1 MKTKIYKNIAKGL
14 IVVAGLTSATSC
26 SRDFLDPDPL
36 SMYEPNKTFST
47 ESGLQAALAMA
58 DRHLCS
64 YWTYWEN
71 KNLSCPIAT
80 EYMMSDLMLYGKTD
94 QGGGIWD
101 DVNKKLTPT
110 SGMQANDNNYMQ
122 FYWDEGYTGIKY
134 ANTVLSYIDGVKGLS
149 EEKKNEYKGRAMFHR
164 AYRYYAFCWQWGDV
178 PLVTKIL
185 QVPKQNYKSTKRQA
199 ILEMCVHDMEQAVN
213 WVPSQKQMNTI
224 GMVNKEACRMLL
236 AKLYLSI
243 GEWKKAEQQCD
254 ELINNS
260 GLALMTQPFG
270 SNEDANSGEPETW
283 NITRNVI
290 WDLHRPVNK
299 YRSDNTENIMV
310 MLNVSDQRHIDY
322 LTMRIFGPNW
332 NDNGNLKTPDGKAAG
347 MNYART
353 NAKYRKDHDLLRAFG
368 RGIAIFRPSYWSQH
382 GMWAVN
388 GVEDNED
395 YRHNSQIGNWVHMTD
410 LKYNNQASEY
420 DGKPFQLYDESGK
433 CLCNDS
439 IRDWFDFP
447 LYKIYFKDASAEANP
462 GATQFNGCTK
472 GTDGTLYL
480 YRLAE
485 AYLLRAEAKFYQGDA
500 TGAAEDVNV
509 IRKRAHCSQLYT
521 TVNIGD
527 IMNERAR
534 ELYLEEWRNVELTRV
549 SYDLALSGKPD
560 EWGNTYSVDNW
571 DKQEGTDLKG
581 GSYWYQRCVN
591 YSYYNRPWGMGIK
604 SGKATLNYTMN
615 KYNVF
620 WPIPESAITANRY
633 GKLRQNYGY
642 AGYDASVPEFDNW
655 QDAVAD
661 EDKTN

>member
-1 MKTKIYKNIAKGL
+1 MKTNIVKHIAMSL
-14 IVVAGLTSATSC
+14 AVVAGTSAISSC

-36 SMYEPNKTFST
+36 SMYEPGKTFST

-58 DRHLCS
+58 DRHLCNN
-64 YWTYWEN
+64 YTYYN
-71 KNLSCPIAT
+71 DKNISCPIAT

-110 SGMQANDNNYMQ
+110 SGMQENDNNYMS
-122 FYWDEGYTGIKY
+122 FYWGQGYTGVKY
-134 ANTVLSYIDGVKGLS
+134 ANTILSYIDGVKGLS
-149 EEKKNEYKGRAMFHR
+149 EATKNEYKGRAYFHR
-164 AYRYYAFCWQWGDV
+164 AYRYYNLCWQWGDI

-185 QVPKQNYKSTKRQA
+185 EVPKQNYKSTKRDA
-199 ILEMCVHDMEQAVN
+199 ILRMCVSDMEKAVE
-213 WVPSQKQMNTI
+213 WVPSQKQMSTI

-260 GLALMTQPFG
+260 GLALMKKPFG
-270 SNEDANSGEPETW
+270 SAEHANGGEPETW

-299 YRSDNTENIMV
+299 YRTDNTETILA
-310 MLNVSDQRHIDY
+310 MLNVSDQRHVDY

-332 NDNGNLKTPDGKAAG
+332 NDNGNLKTPDGKGAG
-347 MNYART
+347 MNYAR
-353 NAKYRKDHDLLRAFG
+353 NNSNYRKDHDLLRAFG
-368 RGIAIFRPSYWSQH
+368 RGIATFRPTAWSQH
-382 GMWAVN
+382 TMWEVN
-388 GVEDNED
+388 GVEDNQD
-395 YRHNSQIGNWVHMTD
+395 LRHNSEVGNWVHMTD
-410 LKYNNQASEY
+410 LKYNNKSSKY

-433 CLCNDS
+433 CLCNDT

-447 LYKIYFKDASAEANP
+447 LYKIYFKDASAEANL

-500 TGAAEDVNV
+500 TAADDVNE
-509 IRKRAHCSQLYT
+509 IRKRANCSQFYT

-560 EWGNTYSVDNW
+560 EWGNIYDVNTW
-571 DKQEGTDLKG
+571 DKQEGTDLNG
-581 GSYWYQRCVN
+581 GSYWYQRCVH

-615 KYNVF
+615 KNNVF
-620 WPIPESAITANRY
+620 WPIPDAAITANRY
-633 GKLRQNYGY
+633 GKLAQNYGY
-642 AGYDASVPEFDNW
+642 SGYDANVPMFTDWKE
-655 QDAVAD
+655 AVAD
-661 EDKTN
+661 EDSAN

>member
-1 MKTKIYKNIAKGL
+1 MKTNRIQNIAMGL
-14 IVVAGLTSATSC
+14 ALVAGTTAMTSC

-36 SMYEPNKTFST
+36 SMYEPGKTFST

-58 DRHLCS
+58 DRHLCNN
-64 YWTYWEN
+64 YTYYN
-71 KNLSCPIAT
+71 SKNISVPIAT
-80 EYMMSDLMLYGKTD
+80 EYLMSDLMLYGKTD

-110 SGMQANDNNYMQ
+110 SGMQENDNNYIM
-122 FYWDEGYTGIKY
+122 FYWNEGYTGIKY
-134 ANTVLSYIDGVKGLS
+134 ANTVLSYIDGVSGLS

-164 AYRYYAFCWQWGDV
+164 AYRYYNLCWQWGDV

-185 QVPKQNYKSTKRQA
+185 EVPKQNYKSTKRQA
-199 ILEMCVHDMEQAVN
+199 ILEMCVHDMEQAVE
-213 WVPSQKQMNTI
+213 WVPSQKQMTTI

-236 AKLYLSI
+236 AKLYLSV

-260 GLALMTQPFG
+260 GLKLMTQPFG
-270 SNEDANSGEPETW
+270 SADDANSGEPETW

-299 YRSDNTENIMV
+299 YSSNNTETILA
-310 MLNVSDQRHIDY
+310 MLNISDQRHVDY

-332 NDNGNLKTPDGKAAG
+332 NDNNRLKTPDGKGAG
-347 MNYART
+347 MNYAR
-353 NAKYRKDHDLLRAFG
+353 NNSKYRKDHDLLRAFG
-368 RGIAIFRPSYWSQH
+368 RGIATFRPTYWSQH

-410 LKYNNQASEY
+410 LKYNNQDSQY
-420 DGKPFQLYDESGK
+420 DGKPFQLYDEDGK
-433 CLCNDS
+433 CLCTDS

-447 LYKIYFKDASAEANP
+447 LYKIYFKDASAEANL

-485 AYLLRAEAKFYQGDA
+485 AYLVRAEAKFYQGDA
-500 TGAAEDVNV
+500 TGAAQDVNK
-509 IRKRAHCSQLYT
+509 IRERAHCSQFYT

-560 EWGNTYSVDNW
+560 EWGNTYDVNTW
-571 DKQEGTDLKG
+571 DKQEGTELNG

-591 YSYYNRPWGMGIK
+591 YSYYNRPWGQNVK
-604 SGKATLNYTMN
+604 SGPATLNYTMN
-615 KYNVF
+615 KNNVF
-620 WPIPESAITANRY
+620 WPIPNDAITANRY
-633 GKLRQNYGY
+633 GKLAQNYGY
-642 AGYDASVPEFDNW
+642 SGYDASVPEWDNW

>member
-1 MKTKIYKNIAKGL
+1 MSLA
-14 IVVAGLTSATSC
+14 VVAGTSAISSC

-36 SMYEPNKTFST
+36 SMYEPGKTFST

-58 DRHLCS
+58 DRHLCNN
-64 YWTYWEN
+64 YTYYNN
-71 KNLSCPIAT
+71 KNISCPIAT

-110 SGMQANDNNYMQ
+110 SGMQENDNNYMS
-122 FYWDEGYTGIKY
+122 FYWGQGYTGVKY
-134 ANTVLSYIDGVKGLS
+134 ANTILSYIDGVKGLS
-149 EEKKNEYKGRAMFHR
+149 EATKNEYKGRAYFHR
-164 AYRYYAFCWQWGDV
+164 AYRYYNLCWQWGDI

-185 QVPKQNYKSTKRQA
+185 EVPKQNYKSTKRDA
-199 ILEMCVHDMEQAVN
+199 ILRMCVSDMEKAVE
-213 WVPSQKQMNTI
+213 WVPSQKQMSTI

-260 GLALMTQPFG
+260 GLALMKKPFG
-270 SNEDANSGEPETW
+270 SAEHANGGEPETW

-299 YRSDNTENIMV
+299 YRTDNTETILA
-310 MLNVSDQRHIDY
+310 MLNVSDLRHVDY

-332 NDNGNLKTPDGKAAG
+332 NDNGNLKTPDGKGAG
-347 MNYART
+347 MNYAR
-353 NAKYRKDHDLLRAFG
+353 NNSNYRKDHDLLRAFG
-368 RGIAIFRPSYWSQH
+368 RGIATFRPTAWSQH
-382 GMWAVN
+382 TMWEVN
-388 GVEDNED
+388 GVEDNQD
-395 YRHNSQIGNWVHMTD
+395 LRHNSEVGNWVHMTD
-410 LKYNNQASEY
+410 LKYNNKSSKY

-433 CLCNDS
+433 CLCNDT

-447 LYKIYFKDASAEANP
+447 LYKIYFKDASAEANL

-500 TGAAEDVNV
+500 TAADDVNE
-509 IRKRAHCSQLYT
+509 IRKRANCSQFYT

-560 EWGNTYSVDNW
+560 EWGNIYDVNTW
-571 DKQEGTDLKG
+571 DKQEGTDLNG
-581 GSYWYQRCVN
+581 GSYWYQRCVH

-615 KYNVF
+615 KNNVF
-620 WPIPESAITANRY
+620 WPIPDAAITANRY
-633 GKLRQNYGY
+633 GKLAQNYGY
-642 AGYDASVPEFDNW
+642 SGYDANVPMFTDWKE
-655 QDAVAD
+655 AVAD
-661 EDKTN
+661 EDSAN

>member
-1 MKTKIYKNIAKGL
+1 
-14 IVVAGLTSATSC
+14 
-26 SRDFLDPDPL
+26 
-36 SMYEPNKTFST
+36 
-47 ESGLQAALAMA
+47 
-58 DRHLCS
+58 
-64 YWTYWEN
+64 
-71 KNLSCPIAT
+71 
-80 EYMMSDLMLYGKTD
+80 
-94 QGGGIWD
+94 
-101 DVNKKLTPT
+101 
-110 SGMQANDNNYMQ
+110 
-122 FYWDEGYTGIKY
+122 
-134 ANTVLSYIDGVKGLS
+134 
-149 EEKKNEYKGRAMFHR
+149 
-164 AYRYYAFCWQWGDV
+164 
-178 PLVTKIL
+178 
-185 QVPKQNYKSTKRQA
+185 
-199 ILEMCVHDMEQAVN
+199 
-213 WVPSQKQMNTI
+213 
-224 GMVNKEACRMLL
+224 
-236 AKLYLSI
+236 
-243 GEWKKAEQQCD
+243 
-254 ELINNS
+254 
-260 GLALMTQPFG
+260 
-270 SNEDANSGEPETW
+270 
-283 NITRNVI
+283 
-290 WDLHRPVNK
+290 
-299 YRSDNTENIMV
+299 MV
-310 MLNVSDQRHIDY
+310 MLNVSDQRHVDY

-347 MNYART
+347 MNYAR
-353 NAKYRKDHDLLRAFG
+353 NNGKYRKNHDLLRAFG
-368 RGIAIFRPSYWSQH
+368 RGIATFRPSYWSQH

-447 LYKIYFKDASAEANP
+447 LYKIYFKDASAEANL

>member
-1 MKTKIYKNIAKGL
+1 MKTNIVKHIAMGL
-14 IVVAGLTSATSC
+14 AAVAGLSIMSSC

-36 SMYEPNKTFST
+36 SMYEPGKTFST

-58 DRHLCS
+58 DRSLCNN
-64 YWTYWEN
+64 YTYYNN
-71 KNLSCPIAT
+71 KNLSVPIAT

-101 DVNKKLTPT
+101 DINKKLTPT
-110 SGMQANDNNYMQ
+110 SGMQENDNNYIM
-122 FYWDEGYTGIKY
+122 FYWDQGYTGIKY

-149 EEKKNEYKGRAMFHR
+149 EEKKNEYKGRALFHR
-164 AYRYYAFCWQWGDV
+164 AYRYYNLCWQWGDV

-185 QVPKQNYKSTKRQA
+185 EVPKQNYKSTKRQA
-199 ILEMCVHDMEQAVN
+199 ILEMCVHDMEQAVE
-213 WVPSQKQMNTI
+213 WVPSQKQMSTI

-236 AKLYLSI
+236 AKLYLSV

-260 GLALMTQPFG
+260 GLALMQQPFG
-270 SNEDANSGEPETW
+270 SAEDAEGGEPETW
-283 NITRNVI
+283 KITRNVI

-299 YRSDNTENIMV
+299 YRSDNTETILA
-310 MLNVSDQRHIDY
+310 MLNISDQRHVDY
-322 LTMRIFGPNW
+322 LTMRVFGPNW
-332 NDNGNLKTPDGKAAG
+332 NDNKYLKTPDGKAAG
-347 MNYART
+347 MNYAR
-353 NAKYRKDHDLLRAFG
+353 NNSKYRKDHDLLRAFG
-368 RGIAIFRPSYWSQH
+368 RGIATFRPTAWSQH
-382 GMWAVN
+382 TMWEVN
-388 GVEDNED
+388 GVEDTQD
-395 YRHNSQIGNWVHMTD
+395 LRHNSQVGNWVHMED
-410 LKYNNQASEY
+410 MKYNNQDSEY
-420 DGKPFQLYDESGK
+420 DGQPFQLYDESGK
-433 CLCNDS
+433 CLCNDT

-447 LYKIYFKDASAEANP
+447 LYKIYFKDASAEANL

-485 AYLLRAEAKFYQGDA
+485 AYLVRAEAKLYQGDA
-500 TGAAEDVNV
+500 TGAAADVNE

-560 EWGNTYSVDNW
+560 EWGNTYDVNTW
-571 DKQEGTDLKG
+571 DKQEGTDLTG
-581 GSYWYQRCVN
+581 GSYWYQRCVH
-591 YSYYNRPWGMGIK
+591 YSLYNQPYGHNIK

-615 KYNVF
+615 KNNVF
-620 WPIPESAITANRY
+620 WPIPDGAITANRY
-633 GKLRQNYGY
+633 GTLMQNYGY
-642 AGYDASVPEFDNW
+642 SGYDPSVQEWDNW
-655 QDAVAD
+655 EDAVAD
-661 EDKTN
+661 EDKTE

>member
-1 MKTKIYKNIAKGL
+1 MKTNIIKHIAMGL
-14 IVVAGLTSATSC
+14 AVVAGTSVMSSC

-36 SMYEPNKTFST
+36 SMFEPGKTFST

-71 KNLSCPIAT
+71 KNISCPIAT

-110 SGMQANDNNYMQ
+110 SGMQNNDNNYMS

-134 ANTVLSYIDGVKGLS
+134 ANTVLSYIDNVAGLS
-149 EEKKNEYKGRAMFHR
+149 EEKKNEYKGRAYFHR
-164 AYRYYAFCWQWGDV
+164 AYRYYAICWQWGDV
-178 PLVTKIL
+178 PLVTKIIS
-185 QVPKQNYKSTKRQA
+185 VPKQNYRSTKRDA
-199 ILEMCVHDMEQAVN
+199 ILRMCVSEMEKAVE
-213 WVPSQKQMNTI
+213 WVPSQKQMSTI

-260 GLALMTQPFG
+260 GLALMQQPFG
-270 SNEDANSGEPETW
+270 SSSTANSGEPETW

-290 WDLHRPVNK
+290 WDLHRPENK
-299 YRSDNTENIMV
+299 YRSDNTETIMA
-310 MLNVSDQRHIDY
+310 MLNISDLRHIDF

-332 NDNGNLKTPDGKAAG
+332 NDGNLKSPDGKQAG
-347 MNYART
+347 MNYAR
-353 NAKYRKDHDLLRAFG
+353 NNSNYGKDHDLLRAFG
-368 RGIAIFRPSYWSQH
+368 RGIATFRPSAWSQH
-382 GMWAVN
+382 TMWEVN
-388 GVEDNED
+388 GVEDNDD
-395 YRHNSQIGNWVHMTD
+395 YRHNSTIGNWVHMED
-410 LKYNNQASEY
+410 MKYNNKSSKNYGEHFRLY
-420 DGKPFQLYDESGK
+420 GDDGNI
-433 CLCNDS
+433 LCQDT

-447 LYKIYFKDASAEANP
+447 LYKIYMKDASAEANM

-472 GTDGTLYL
+472 GSDGTLYL

-485 AYLLRAEAKFYQGDA
+485 AYLVRAEAKFYQGNA

-509 IRKRAHCSQLYT
+509 VRRRAHASQYYT

-560 EWGNTYSVDNW
+560 EWGNTYDVNTW
-571 DKQEGTDLKG
+571 DKQEGTDLTG
-581 GSYWYQRCVN
+581 GSYWYQRCVR
-591 YSYYNRPWGMGIK
+591 YSFYNQPYGQHIK
-604 SGKATLNYTMN
+604 SGKAADINYTMN
-615 KYNVF
+615 KNNVF
-620 WPIPESAITANRY
+620 WPIPDGAITANRY
-633 GKLRQNYGY
+633 GQLSQNYGY
-642 AGYDASVPEFDNW
+642 SGYDPSVPVWDNW
-655 QDAVAD
+655 EDAVAD
-661 EDKTN
+661 EDRTN

>member
-1 MKTKIYKNIAKGL
+1 MKTNIVKHIAMGL
-14 IVVAGLTSATSC
+14 AVVAGMSTMSSC

-36 SMYEPNKTFST
+36 SIYEPGKTFST

-58 DRHLCS
+58 DRSLCNN
-64 YWTYWEN
+64 YTYYNN

-101 DVNKKLTPT
+101 DINKKLTPT
-110 SGMQANDNNYMQ
+110 SGMQENDNNYIM
-122 FYWDEGYTGIKY
+122 FYWDQGYTGIKY
-134 ANTVLSYIDGVKGLS
+134 ANTVLSYIDGVQGLS

-164 AYRYYAFCWQWGDV
+164 AYRYYNLCWQWGDV

-185 QVPKQNYKSTKRQA
+185 EVPKQNYKSTKRDA
-199 ILEMCVHDMEQAVN
+199 ILRMCVHDMEQAVE
-213 WVPSQKQMNTI
+213 WVPSQKQMSTI

-236 AKLYLSI
+236 AKLYLSV

-260 GLALMTQPFG
+260 GLALMQQPFG
-270 SNEDANSGEPETW
+270 SAEDAEGGEPETW
-283 NITRNVI
+283 KITRNVI

-299 YRSDNTENIMV
+299 YRSDNTETILA
-310 MLNVSDQRHIDY
+310 MLNISDQRHVDY
-322 LTMRIFGPNW
+322 LTMRIFGPSW
-332 NDNGNLKTPDGKAAG
+332 SDDKRLKTPDGMRAG
-347 MNYART
+347 INYAR
-353 NAKYRKDHDLLRAFG
+353 NDSKYRKDHDLLRAFG
-368 RGIAIFRPSYWSQH
+368 RGIGVFRPTAWSQH
-382 GMWAVN
+382 TMWEVN

-395 YRHNSQIGNWVHMTD
+395 LRHNSKVGNWVHMTD
-410 LKYNNQASEY
+410 LKYNNEGSEY
-420 DGKPFQLYDESGK
+420 DGKPFQLFDENGT
-433 CLCNDS
+433 CLSSDT
-439 IRDWFDFP
+439 IRNWYYFP
-447 LYKIYFKDASAEANP
+447 LYKIYFKDASAEQNL

-485 AYLLRAEAKFYQGDA
+485 AYLVRAEAKFYQGNA
-500 TGAAEDVNV
+500 TGAAEDVNT
-509 IRKRAHCSQLYT
+509 IRRRANCSQLYT

-560 EWGNTYSVDNW
+560 EWGNTYDVNTW
-571 DKQEGTDLKG
+571 DKQEGTELTG

-591 YSYYNRPWGMGIK
+591 YSYYNQPYGHNIK
-604 SGKATLNYTMN
+604 SGPATLNYTMN
-615 KYNVF
+615 KNNVF
-620 WPIPESAITANRY
+620 WPIPDAAITANRY
-633 GKLRQNYGY
+633 GKLMQNYGY
-642 AGYDASVPEFDNW
+642 SGYDPSVQEWDNW
-655 QDAVAD
+655 EDAVAD
-661 EDKTN
+661 EDKTE

>member
-1 MKTKIYKNIAKGL
+1 MKTNRIQNITMGL
-14 IVVAGLTSATSC
+14 ALVAGTMAMTSC
-26 SRDFLDPDPL
+26 SRDFLDPDPQ
-36 SMYEPNKTFST
+36 SMYEPGKTFST

-58 DRHLCS
+58 DRHLCNN
-64 YWTYWEN
+64 YTYYN
-71 KNLSCPIAT
+71 SKNISVPIAT
-80 EYMMSDLMLYGKTD
+80 EYLMSDLMLYGKTD

-110 SGMQANDNNYMQ
+110 SGMQENDNNYMM
-122 FYWDEGYTGIKY
+122 FYWNEGYTGIKY
-134 ANTVLSYIDGVKGLS
+134 ANTVLSYIDEVSGLS

-164 AYRYYAFCWQWGDV
+164 AYRYYNLCWQWGDV

-185 QVPKQNYKSTKRQA
+185 EVPKQNYKSTKRQA
-199 ILEMCVHDMEQAVN
+199 ILDMCVHDMEQAVE
-213 WVPSQKQMNTI
+213 WVPSQKQMTTI

-236 AKLYLSI
+236 AKLYLSV

-260 GLALMTQPFG
+260 GLKLMTQPFG
-270 SNEDANSGEPETW
+270 SADDANSGEPETW

-299 YRSDNTENIMV
+299 YNSSNKETILA
-310 MLNVSDQRHIDY
+310 MLNISDQRHVDY
-322 LTMRIFGPNW
+322 LTMRIFGPEW
-332 NDNGNLKTPDGKAAG
+332 NDNSNLKTPDGKAAG
-347 MNYART
+347 MNYAR
-353 NAKYRKDHDLLRAFG
+353 NNSKYRKDHDLLRAFG
-368 RGIAIFRPSYWSQH
+368 RGIATFRPSYWSQH

-410 LKYNNQASEY
+410 LKYNNQDSQY
-420 DGKPFQLYDESGK
+420 DGKPFQLYDENGK
-433 CLCNDS
+433 CLCTDS

-447 LYKIYFKDASAEANP
+447 LYKIYFKDASAESNL
-462 GATQFNGCTK
+462 GSTQFNGCTK

-485 AYLLRAEAKFYQGDA
+485 AYLVRAEAKFYQGDA
-500 TGAAEDVNV
+500 TGAAQDVNK
-509 IRKRAHCSQLYT
+509 IRERAHCSQLYS

-560 EWGNTYSVDNW
+560 EWGNTYDVNTW
-571 DKQEGTDLKG
+571 DKQEGTELTG

-591 YSYYNRPWGMGIK
+591 YSYYNRPWGQGIK

-615 KYNVF
+615 KNNVF
-620 WPIPESAITANRY
+620 WPIPDGAITANRY
-633 GKLRQNYGY
+633 GKLAQNYGY
-642 AGYDASVPEFDNW
+642 SGYDASVAEWDNW

-661 EDKTN
+661 EDKTE

>member
-64 YWTYWEN
+64 YWTYWDN

-164 AYRYYAFCWQWGDV
+164 AYRYYALCWQWSDA

-185 QVPKQNYKSTKRQA
+185 EVPKQNYKTTKRQA

-213 WVPSQKQMNTI
+213 WVPSQKQMSTI

-236 AKLYLSI
+236 AKLYLSV

-270 SNEDANSGEPETW
+270 SNDDANSGEPETW

-299 YRSDNTENIMV
+299 YCSDNTENIMV
-310 MLNVSDQRHIDY
+310 MLNISDQRHIDY
-322 LTMRIFGPNW
+322 LTMRYFGPSW

-368 RGIAIFRPSYWSQH
+368 RGIATFRPSYWSQH

-388 GVEDNED
+388 GIEDNED
-395 YRHNSQIGNWVHMTD
+395 YRHNSQIGNWVHMSD
-410 LKYNNQASEY
+410 LKYNNQDSEY

-433 CLCNDS
+433 CLCTDS
-439 IRDWFDFP
+439 IRCWFDFP
-447 LYKIYFKDASAEANP
+447 LYKIYFKDASAEANL

-485 AYLLRAEAKFYQGDA
+485 AYLLRAEAKLYQGDA

-571 DKQEGTDLKG
+571 DKQEGTDLTG

-615 KYNVF
+615 KCNVF

-633 GKLRQNYGY
+633 GQLRQNYGY
-642 AGYDASVPEFDNW
+642 AGYDASIPEFDNW

-661 EDKTN
+661 EDKVN

>member
-64 YWTYWEN
+64 YWTYWDN

-164 AYRYYAFCWQWGDV
+164 AYRYYALCWQWGDV

-185 QVPKQNYKSTKRQA
+185 EVPKQNYKTTKRQA

-213 WVPSQKQMNTI
+213 WVPSQKQMSTI

-236 AKLYLSI
+236 AKLYLSV

-270 SNEDANSGEPETW
+270 SNDDANSGEPETW

-299 YRSDNTENIMV
+299 YCSDNTENIMV
-310 MLNVSDQRHIDY
+310 MLNISDQRHIDY
-322 LTMRIFGPNW
+322 LTMRYFAPCFRS
-332 NDNGNLKTPDGKAAG
+332 LHRYFPSF
-347 MNYART
+347 
-353 NAKYRKDHDLLRAFG
+353 LLVTAWYVG
-368 RGIAIFRPSYWSQH
+368 CEWHRG
-382 GMWAVN
+382 
-388 GVEDNED
+388 
-395 YRHNSQIGNWVHMTD
+395 
-410 LKYNNQASEY
+410 
-420 DGKPFQLYDESGK
+420 
-433 CLCNDS
+433 
-439 IRDWFDFP
+439 
-447 LYKIYFKDASAEANP
+447 
-462 GATQFNGCTK
+462 
-472 GTDGTLYL
+472 
-480 YRLAE
+480 
-485 AYLLRAEAKFYQGDA
+485 
-500 TGAAEDVNV
+500 
-509 IRKRAHCSQLYT
+509 
-521 TVNIGD
+521 
-527 IMNERAR
+527 
-534 ELYLEEWRNVELTRV
+534 
-549 SYDLALSGKPD
+549 
-560 EWGNTYSVDNW
+560 
-571 DKQEGTDLKG
+571 
-581 GSYWYQRCVN
+581 
-591 YSYYNRPWGMGIK
+591 
-604 SGKATLNYTMN
+604 
-615 KYNVF
+615 
-620 WPIPESAITANRY
+620 
-633 GKLRQNYGY
+633 
-642 AGYDASVPEFDNW
+642 
-655 QDAVAD
+655 
-661 EDKTN
+661 